1 MSTTLGTVPGK
12 HAPAEKHPEM
22 GRRKPKPPPRNA
34 NAPVAAGASKI
45 NHQTSKRS
53 DFMSDTLQTQASKFR
68 LIWNAKFKNPSL
80 KLVALAMA
88 NFSNADG
95 TSIRP
100 AIATVA
106 RMCLLSPKQTRR
118 HIQELIAMC
127 LLTLERGR
135 ISGGRIPTHYALNLK
150 VLSSL
155 NPAADGSVEEKIQ
168 PSHTGVSTLPPV
180 TLNPPTDGS
189 QPSLPTLPS
198 NVGEGGVVPTA
209 PSSTGLAHSRQIPAE
224 LRAELFDALVANGP
238 GTSSR
243 ISALIDKAHTLVKA
257 GHDINAM
264 AEQAL
269 EAGWKRWPQP
279 PPPLVPPVQKNRAT
293 ARSRALL
300 IDPGRDTRAAG
311 RDYDLPGVKP

>member
-1 MSTTLGTVPGK
+1 M
-12 HAPAEKHPEM
+12 
-22 GRRKPKPPPRNA
+22 PKPPPRNA
-34 NAPVAAGASKI
+34 NAPVAAGASMI

-53 DFMSDTLQTQASKFR
+53 DFMSDTPQTQASKFR
-68 LIWNAKFKNPSL
+68 LIWGAKFKSPPL

-118 HIQELIAMC
+118 HIQALVGMGG
-127 LLTLERGR
+127 LTLERGR
-135 ISGGRIPTHYALNLK
+135 TSGGRIPTHYALNLG
-150 VLSSL
+150 VLATL

-168 PSHTGVSTLPPV
+168 PSHAGTSTLPPV
-180 TLNPPTDGS
+180 SLNPPTAGS
-189 QPSLPTLPS
+189 QPSVPTLPC

-209 PSSTGLAHSRQIPAE
+209 PSSTGPAHSRQIPAE
-224 LRAELFDALVANGP
+224 LRVELFDALVANGP
-238 GTSSR
+238 GTPSR
-243 ISALIDKAHTLVKA
+243 ISALIDKANTLVKA
-257 GHDINAM
+257 GHDINSM

-279 PPPLVPPVQKNRAT
+279 PLPSLPPIQKNRAT
-293 ARSRALL
+293 TRARALL